1 MRKIFITAVLA
12 TAILALPA
20 IPEVDSH
27 KLSASAS
34 QAQSD
39 SIVFSTQRDGNQ
51 EVYSLGLRADAASTG
66 APPIQGGTSTAIKIG
81 LVDNS
86 KYQYRDGCGCSF
98 WPVNKTPKFD
108 DPRTWKY
115 LLVGN
120 YDKQAWMNI
129 NSQIIQLRLTK
140 DTIRYKGR
148 NGDRYQQTYQSGD
161 ITANVECI
169 ATGFGDTHSVDC
181 NATITVAKGNQKQV
195 VKAIGSCGC

>member
-1 MRKIFITAVLA
+1 MRKILI
-12 TAILALPA
+12 TAILATTILTFMP
-20 IPEVDSH
+20 ISEVDSH

-39 SIVFSTQRDGNQ
+39 TIR
-51 EVYSLGLRADAASTG
+51 
-66 APPIQGGTSTAIKIG
+66 IG

-86 KYQYRDGCGCSF
+86 KSQYLDGCGCSF
-98 WPVNKTPKFD
+98 WPVNKPPTSDPK
-108 DPRTWKY
+108 TWKY

-129 NSQIIQLRLTK
+129 NDQIVQLRLTK

-148 NGDRYQQTYQSGD
+148 KGDRYQQTYQSAD
-161 ITANVECI
+161 ITAKVECI
-169 ATGFGDTHSVDC
+169 ATGFGDTHAVDC
-181 NATITVAKGNQKQV
+181 NTTITVVKGDQKRV